1 MTPGFTMSLRTRPL
15 VVNKFREYVG
25 DRSVTIRSK
34 RLLEEM
40 KVFIWKNGRPEAQ
53 SGYHDD
59 LVMSFGMGM
68 FLRDTS
74 LKFQQMSHDMTRAT
88 LGNMSKS
95 TYVGAYNPNAPKN
108 PYQIKTEDGFEDIRW
123 LL

>member
-1 MTPGFTMSLRTRPL
+1 
-15 VVNKFREYVG
+15 
-25 DRSVTIRSK
+25 
-34 RLLEEM
+34 M

-53 SGYHDD
+53 NGYNDD
-59 LVMSFGMGM
+59 LVMSFGIGM

-74 LKFQQMSHDMTRAT
+74 LKFQQISHDMTRAT

-95 TYVGAYNPNAPKN
+95 TYIGVYNPNAPKN
-108 PYQIKTEDGFEDIRW
+108 PYTIQTDGGFEDIKW

>member
-1 MTPGFTMSLRTRPL
+1 
-15 VVNKFREYVG
+15 
-25 DRSVTIRSK
+25 
-34 RLLEEM
+34 
-40 KVFIWKNGRPEAQ
+40 
-53 SGYHDD
+53 
-59 LVMSFGMGM
+59 M

-74 LKFQQMSHDMTRAT
+74 LKFQQQSHDMTRAT

-108 PYQIKTEDGFEDIRW
+108 PYQIKTDDGFEDIRW